1 MENTDK
7 PRILVVDDDRM
18 IRDACERIL
27 KRMGHDVV
35 KATQGEEALN
45 ILKEGQFSV
54 VLLDLMMPGIDGLK
68 VLNLI
73 RQFWPD
79 ILVIVITGYATIET
93 AIEAMKRGAYAFI
106 PKPFEGDQ
114 LRSIVARAI
123 ERKQLKEDVRRM
135 EQERQ
140 RTLQDL
146 DAEKSRTR
154 SVVLA
159 MPDGVAVTDPNGIV
173 VLMNPAFLRLLALDP
188 SRRFGEQISAYVP
201 DSELCKQVLDVS
213 KGSLEDP
220 SQGASY
226 EFSPQEENYLLA
238 HVTPVLSEAGECLG
252 AVTVLVDITHLK
264 LLDRIKSAFVAQ
276 VSHEL
281 RSPLS
286 TIQQQLALVLSEM
299 VADAPEEQRN
309 LLARAKEKTSGLISL
324 IGDLLDLSRIEAGMH
339 LKEPKPIVLEDLLR
353 GVVDFMSI
361 KAKSRNQSLDLD
373 LPHERLPRVDGDPLA
388 LESVFGNLITNAI
401 HYTPDGGEIRV
412 TADYDGSRIRVAVKD
427 NGIGIEEKYL
437 PKIFE
442 RFFRVK
448 NDKTRSITGTGLGLA
463 IVKGILDS
471 LGGSITVESKPG
483 SGSTFTV
490 FLPPSISAGLPES
503 SRSETDRAPAATD
516 P

>member
-173 VLMNPAFLRLLALDP
+173 VLMK
-188 SRRFGEQISAYVP
+188 P

-361 KAKSRNQSLDLD
+361 KAKSRNQSLGLD

-490 FLPPSISAGLPES
+490 FLPPSISAISLDVS
-503 SRSETDRAPAATD
+503 C
-516 P
+516 

>member
-1 MENTDK
+1 MDKIDK

-27 KRMGHDVV
+27 QRMGCDVA

-45 ILKEGQFSV
+45 TLKEGTFSV
-54 VLLDLMMPGIDGLK
+54 VLLDLMMPGLDGFK

-79 ILVIVITGYATIET
+79 VLVIVITGYATIET
-93 AIEAMKRGAYAFI
+93 AIEAMKKGAYAFI

-114 LRSIVARAI
+114 LRTVVGRAI
-123 ERKQLKEDVRRM
+123 ERKRLKEDVRRM
-135 EQERQ
+135 EQEKQ
-140 RTLQDL
+140 KTLQDL

-159 MPDGVAVTDPNGIV
+159 LPDGVAVTDPSGLV
-173 VLMNPAFLRLLALDP
+173 VLMNPAFLRLMSLDP
-188 SRRFGEQISAYVP
+188 SRRPGEPISAYIADP
-201 DSELCKQVLDVS
+201 ELCSRVQDVA
-213 KGSLEDP
+213 KGTLKDP
-220 SQGASY
+220 DQGISY
-226 EFSPQEENYLLA
+226 EFSLKEDKFLLA

-324 IGDLLDLSRIEAGMH
+324 IGDLLDLSRIESGMH
-339 LKEPKPIVLEDLLR
+339 LKEPKPVVLQELLKS
-353 GVVDFMSI
+353 VVDFLSL
-361 KAKSRNQSLDLD
+361 KAKSRKQTLSLEFSQ
-373 LPHERLPRVDGDPLA
+373 ERLPLVDGDPLA

-401 HYTPDGGEIRV
+401 QYTPEGGEIRV

-427 NGIGIEEKYL
+427 SGIGIEEKYL
-437 PKIFE
+437 DKIFE

-448 NDKTRSITGTGLGLA
+448 NDQTRSITGTGLGLA

-471 LGGSITVESKPG
+471 LGGSITVQSKPG
-483 SGSTFTV
+483 AGSTFTV
-490 FLPPSISAGLPES
+490 LLPPSISSGLP
-503 SRSETDRAPAATD
+503 DAGPGPAAATD
-516 P
+516 